1 MTNIINK
8 EADSDKSVMIRVSKI
23 SVAANIFLS
32 AFKLMAGIVGHSGAM
47 IADAVHSLSD
57 VAGSG
62 LVILGAHLSSRESDR
77 EHQYGH
83 ERLECVVSL
92 ILANVLLLVAVGIGL
107 EGVRGILNPEDAVI
121 PGMLALVAAV
131 ISIVSK
137 EALYW
142 YTRAAAKRIDSVS
155 LMAEAWHHRSDAISS
170 VGSFIGIF
178 GAMLGVPVLQ
188 PAVCILIAVLIFKV
202 GIDIYRETMNKLIDK
217 SCDEET
223 AEKIRETIL
232 MQDGVIALD
241 EIKTRLFG
249 SKIYVDIEI
258 ACDGKQSLYDAHK
271 IAENVHRRVENLLPG
286 RIKHCT
292 VHVTP
297 R

>member
-62 LVILGAHLSSRESDR
+62 LAILGAHLSSRESDR

-292 VHVTP
+292 VHVNP

>member
-62 LVILGAHLSSRESDR
+62 LVILGAHLSSRKSDR

-137 EALYW
+137 EVLYW

-292 VHVTP
+292 VHVNP

>member
-1 MTNIINK
+1 ML
-8 EADSDKSVMIRVSKI
+8 R
-23 SVAANIFLS
+23 ANIFLS
-32 AFKLMAGIVGHSGAM
+32 AFKLAAGIFGHSGAM

-62 LVILGAHLSSRESDR
+62 LVILGAHVSSRASDR

-83 ERLECVVSL
+83 ERMECVVSL
-92 ILANVLLLVAVGIGL
+92 ILANVLLLVAAGIGL
-107 EGVRGILNPEDAVI
+107 QGIRGIMDPQSAVV
-121 PGMLALVAAV
+121 PGMLALIAAV
-131 ISIVSK
+131 VSIVSK

-142 YTRAAAKRIDSVS
+142 YTRAAAKKIDSVS

-170 VGSFIGIF
+170 IGSFVGIF
-178 GAMLGVPVLQ
+178 GAMMGFPVLQ
-188 PAVCILIAVLIFKV
+188 PIVCVIIAILIFKV

-223 AEKIRETIL
+223 TEKIKKTIL
-232 MQDGVIALD
+232 SQDGVIALD

-271 IAENVHRRVENLLPG
+271 IAENVHRQVENLLPG

-292 VHVTP
+292 VHVNP

>member
-1 MTNIINK
+1 MKNIINK

-62 LVILGAHLSSRESDR
+62 LVILGAHLSSRKSDR

-292 VHVTP
+292 VHVNP

>member
-1 MTNIINK
+1 
-8 EADSDKSVMIRVSKI
+8 
-23 SVAANIFLS
+23 
-32 AFKLMAGIVGHSGAM
+32 M

-292 VHVTP
+292 VHVNP